1 MILLVNN
8 RRTEN
13 DNPISNIISM
23 KRYFSYLQIPYYEV
37 RSIEILPADVRS
49 KIKGIILSGSE
60 LKLTDSLLFSDYV
73 HNFYY
78 MNMFPS
84 TPVLGICF
92 GCQLLAMIHGYDLHY
107 LGKRIRNS
115 SQMVQLTNHFLFSD
129 IYSSEMSTYPFRV
142 NFSGLIQ
149 NAKTQN
155 SPHVKEIAFLFI
167 GNTQYPCAFEFSPYR
182 FGMMIHPEYNKRTYP
197 VLCAFMKH
205 TKCDI
210 GRISKQIQKRSSRYL
225 SKKTKIERK
234 NKTVRR
240 KKE

>member
-8 RRTEN
+8 RRTER

-23 KRYFSYLQIPYYEV
+23 KRYFSDFQIPYYET

-78 MNMFPS
+78 MNMFPNV
-84 TPVLGICF
+84 PVLGICF

-115 SQMVQLTNHFLFSD
+115 SQNIETTNHFLFSD
-129 IYSSEMSTYPFRV
+129 IYSSEKYTHPFRV

-149 NAKTQN
+149 NSNCAKCKRN
-155 SPHVKEIAFLFI
+155 RVFI
-167 GNTQYPCAFEFSPYR
+167 YMKDKIS
-182 FGMMIHPEYNKRTYP
+182 
-197 VLCAFMKH
+197 LC
-205 TKCDI
+205 
-210 GRISKQIQKRSSRYL
+210 
-225 SKKTKIERK
+225 
-234 NKTVRR
+234 V
-240 KKE
+240 